1 MTCWQSL
8 LWSKLGHSLICS
20 RFHMRKSWLQRS
32 RLTEW
37 NLFQC
42 STWSFTCSS
51 KQKWSGVL
59 SAVQWERRTASC
71 RQTCLSSPTL
81 VLSRA
86 SSACFLSWR
95 AAILSACSLP
105 SGQPWTSTET
115 RNADSQGN
123 VGHFLFCSHIPRYCT
138 SQQRFDRAVKLCYI
152 TFLFDTEQLRCLK
165 LLKTN
170 ERAIFA
176 ALITT

>member
-20 RFHMRKSWLQRS
+20 RFHMRKFWLQRLK
-32 RLTEW
+32 LTEW

-42 STWSFTCSS
+42 SALSFTGSS
-51 KQKWSGVL
+51 KQKWSCVL
-59 SAVQWERRTASC
+59 KVQWERHTASC

-105 SGQPWTSTET
+105 SGQPWTSTKT
-115 RNADSQGN
+115 WNADSQSN
-123 VGHFLFCSHIPRYCT
+123 VGYFLFCSHIPRYCMN
-138 SQQRFDRAVKLCYI
+138 QQWFDRAVKLC
-152 TFLFDTEQLRCLK
+152 FFK
-165 LLKTN
+165 LLHSSLTQSSC
-170 ERAIFA
+170 AV
-176 ALITT
+176 